1 MNKFWWVAVEKMN
14 LETKI
19 IWRQVLI
26 GPKFD
31 PKNFF
36 PPQDHNYLLD
46 ILFFCWNM
54 QNQRNLMIQTW
65 ITDQKPHI
73 WATLSQT
80 FFLKFGLRHFFF
92 DLLKTSLMQKIKEIL
107 CTVSERNSPHER
119 TNFWWVQ
126 KCIFSDFSSSDSRVM
141 LCNHNNEALGVLDT
155 NFACCLFTSLLIF

>member
-65 ITDQKPHI
+65 IIDQKPRI
-73 WATLSQT
+73 WANLGPICPNLSQIIFFWKSGFVT
-80 FFLKFGLRHFFF
+80 FFH
-92 DLLKTSLMQKIKEIL
+92 LLKASLMQKSREIL
-107 CTVSERNSPHER
+107 WLVYRGKLVTNER
-119 TNFWWVQ
+119 TNGRT
-126 KCIFSDFSSSDSRVM
+126 DERTAAN
-141 LCNHNNEALGVLDT
+141 L
-155 NFACCLFTSLLIF
+155 